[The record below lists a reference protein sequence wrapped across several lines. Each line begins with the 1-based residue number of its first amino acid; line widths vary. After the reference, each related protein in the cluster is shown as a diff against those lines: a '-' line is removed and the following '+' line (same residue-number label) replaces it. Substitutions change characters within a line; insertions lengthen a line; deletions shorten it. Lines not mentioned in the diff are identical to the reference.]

1 MLDPAIA
8 AHYALDL
15 EAVRLDRDSLEL
27 ERSQE
32 LLERFLPPPPCAV
45 LDVGGGPGVYAAW
58 LAERGYRVH
67 LVDPV
72 PLHVEE
78 ALDRGG
84 FSAAVGDAR
93 ALDAADG
100 SFEAVLLMGPLYHLT
115 ARDERVQALRE
126 AARVVRPGG
135 VVMAVGISRFASL
148 LDSARSGWLAD
159 ERFRAMVRADL
170 ATGQHRNP
178 APEERPEWFTTAY
191 LHHPDELR
199 AEVAASGL
207 EVEAVLGIEGPGWL
221 LVRQDQAQR
230 AYVLEVARAVEAEP
244 SLLGASAHLM
254 AVGRRRVV
262 KGGYPS

>member
-148 LDSARSGWLAD
+148 LDSARSGWLA
-159 ERFRAMVRADL
+159 
-170 ATGQHRNP
+170 
-178 APEERPEWFTTAY
+178 
-191 LHHPDELR
+191 
-199 AEVAASGL
+199 GL

-262 KGGYPS
+262 SRVVKGGHPS